1 MSERVCPHCGA
12 PLEGV
17 SIYEDTICDYCGSEV
32 KGEKR
37 EETQTQTQNQTVKL
51 KTKYKINWVDT
62 YVTDSNFANRQRCV
76 AIPKGEKRVLRLK
89 VYFEPA
95 TEDIVENAI
104 LTFVSYKTLKAVSCD
119 VIKTELK
126 RGDTA
131 ITYKKSLSSFEEG
144 EYLGGL
150 TLDGR
155 KELFFFKVIVGNAPI
170 IKEKINTAE
179 NRKNCAQM
187 ALNMCRTRKLSAA
200 GMIPVQSNILSIP
213 YGAKYKEL
221 LGIPEGVETYMIFE
235 TSLRKA
241 KKGLAICSDGIYLK
255 ADSKRV
261 HLSWYDFLL
270 MQISTTDGGFKLS
283 EYWFVNWSGGSE
295 LMAEMLSDIQRRII
309 DDIYFK

>member
-17 SIYEDTICDYCGSEV
+17 SIYDDTICDYCGSEV

-37 EETQTQTQNQTVKL
+37 EETQTPTQRVREKS
-51 KTKYKINWVDT
+51 KYRINWVDT
-62 YVTDSNFANRQRCV
+62 YVTDSNYTNRQRCV
-76 AIPKGEKRVLRLK
+76 AIPKGEKRALKFK
-89 VYFEPA
+89 VYFDA
-95 TEDIVENAI
+95 VREDAIENAR
-104 LTFVSYKTLKAVSCD
+104 LAFFSFKTRKIVAED
-119 VIKTELK
+119 MIKTELK
-126 RGDTA
+126 KGDTT
-131 ITYKKSLSSFEEG
+131 ITYQKPIGSFDEG
-144 EYLGGL
+144 EYWVGL
-150 TLDGR
+150 TLDGGTD
-155 KELFFFKVIVGNAPI
+155 FFMFKLIIGNAPR
-170 IKEKINTAE
+170 IKEYINTAG
-179 NRKNCAQM
+179 NREVCAQR

-200 GMIPVQSNILSIP
+200 GMIPVQSNIMSIP

-241 KKGLAICSDGIYLK
+241 KKGLAICSGGIYLK

>member
-200 GMIPVQSNILSIP
+200 GMIPVQSNIMSIP

-241 KKGLAICSDGIYLK
+241 KK
-255 ADSKRV
+255 
-261 HLSWYDFLL
+261 
-270 MQISTTDGGFKLS
+270 
-283 EYWFVNWSGGSE
+283 
-295 LMAEMLSDIQRRII
+295 RIGNLQ
-309 DDIYFK
+309 

>member
-155 KELFFFKVIVGNAPI
+155 K
-170 IKEKINTAE
+170 
-179 NRKNCAQM
+179 
-187 ALNMCRTRKLSAA
+187 
-200 GMIPVQSNILSIP
+200 
-213 YGAKYKEL
+213 
-221 LGIPEGVETYMIFE
+221 
-235 TSLRKA
+235 
-241 KKGLAICSDGIYLK
+241 
-255 ADSKRV
+255 
-261 HLSWYDFLL
+261 
-270 MQISTTDGGFKLS
+270 
-283 EYWFVNWSGGSE
+283 
-295 LMAEMLSDIQRRII
+295 
-309 DDIYFK
+309 